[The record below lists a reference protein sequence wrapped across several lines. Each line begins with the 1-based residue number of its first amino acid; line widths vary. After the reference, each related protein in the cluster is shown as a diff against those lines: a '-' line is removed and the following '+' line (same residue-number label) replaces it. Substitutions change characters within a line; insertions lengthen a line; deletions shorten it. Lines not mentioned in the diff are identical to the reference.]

1 MNLGT
6 VNLSTIL
13 DQILDKAADNFRIA
27 KILVQLGLDPNN
39 ITYDAIFARLV
50 DIFLANITTAN
61 LCALAGAGFFV
72 ATLLTRTMVPL
83 RVLGII
89 SALFFMAFG
98 LLGHDVKTFLLYLL
112 LLPINVIRLYQMRNL
127 VKKAQSAVQG
137 DTSMEWLRPFMTQRK
152 YRQGDLLF
160 NKGDVAN
167 EMFLTVAGKFLVV
180 EIGVEL
186 PPGRL
191 MGELGFL
198 TPNNRRT
205 ATVKC
210 TEAGQVLTIT
220 YEKLLELYFQNPEF
234 GYYFLVLTSQRLL
247 QNISRLEGIIA
258 SAPAAT
264 ASAAP
269 APARPVDSQD
279 IAAKTLGAKTL
290 GAKAVATAQ
299 GTTGLIEPVKGTSI
313 VARETTIPDA
323 IEPAPEDRR
332 ASAVKL
338 VERFSLWSA
347 VAGLVP
353 VPLVDLAA
361 VGGVQIQMLRRI
373 SQIYSVPFSENLGK
387 ALVVSL
393 VGSTIP
399 VSSGTGAASIA
410 KSVPVVGTAI
420 GAVMMPALSAGATY
434 AIGMA
439 FIQHFASG
447 GTLLDFNPSQY
458 REFIKAQKELWRSRT
473 GAAPTA
479 AKSGPASRTTPT
491 TQSDPGLAGR
501 LPNWRK
507 YLRFSR

>member
-13 DQILDKAADNFRIA
+13 DQILDKAADNLRIA

-61 LCALAGAGFFV
+61 MCALAGAGFFV
-72 ATLLTRTMVPL
+72 ATLMTRTMVPL
-83 RVLGII
+83 RIFGIV

-98 LLGHDVKTFLLYLL
+98 LLAHDVKTFLLYLL
-112 LLPINVIRLYQMRNL
+112 LMPINVIRLYQMHNL

-137 DTSMEWLRPFMTQRK
+137 DTSMEWLKPFMTQRK

-160 NKGDVAN
+160 NKGDVAY

-264 ASAAP
+264 ASAAL

-279 IAAKTLGAKTL
+279 IAAKTLE
-290 GAKAVATAQ
+290 AKAVATAQ
-299 GTTGLIEPVKGTSI
+299 GTTGLLEPAKGASI
-313 VARETTIPDA
+313 VARETTLPDA

-373 SQIYSVPFSENLGK
+373 SRIYSVPFSENLGK
-387 ALVVSL
+387 ALIGSL

-399 VSSGTGAASIA
+399 VSSGMGAASIA

-420 GAVMMPALSAGATY
+420 SAVVMPALSAGATY

-447 GTLLDFNPSQY
+447 GTLLDFHPSQY
-458 REFIKAQKELWRSRT
+458 REFINAQKELGRSRT
-473 GAAPTA
+473 GAAATA
-479 AKSGPASRTTPT
+479 AKSGPASRTTPN
-491 TQSDPGLAGR
+491 TQSDPGFAGR